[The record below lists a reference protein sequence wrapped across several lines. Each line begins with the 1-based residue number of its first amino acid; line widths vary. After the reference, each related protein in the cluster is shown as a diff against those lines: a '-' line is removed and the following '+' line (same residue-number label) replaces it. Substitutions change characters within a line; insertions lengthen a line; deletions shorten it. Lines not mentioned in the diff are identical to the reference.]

1 MKPFF
6 ASLGI
11 GAFVTLIVVVL
22 WSLYGNPPLDSSL
35 DDQFQEMFT
44 QLLVQWVVFLIP
56 EVVLLFLIWKLWK
69 ALVEIQIELGK
80 IRRGLGGRE

>member
-1 MKPFF
+1 MKPYF
-6 ASLGI
+6 AGLGI

-22 WSLYGNPPLDSSL
+22 WSLYGHPPLDSGL
-35 DDQFQEMFT
+35 DDQFQETLT

-69 ALVEIQIELGK
+69 ALLGIQIELGK
-80 IRRGLGGRE
+80 IRRGLSGRE